1 MKNASTGKTIPA
13 DKTDWPRVRAMKD
26 REISHDVDS
35 PATTAPDWDGAVLR
49 QGGVELGK
57 ARTRGPN
64 RSPTKEQVA
73 IRYNPEVIA
82 AFRASGSGWQT
93 RMNNALEDWLK
104 SHSPANV

>member
-1 MKNASTGKTIPA
+1 
-13 DKTDWPRVRAMKD
+13 MKD

-35 PATTAPDWDGAVLR
+35 PATRAPDWDGAVLR

>member
-1 MKNASTGKTIPA
+1 
-13 DKTDWPRVRAMKD
+13 MKD

-35 PATTAPDWDGAVLR
+35 PATTAADWDGAVLR

>member
-1 MKNASTGKTIPA
+1 
-13 DKTDWPRVRAMKD
+13 MKD
-26 REISHDVDS
+26 REISRDVDS
-35 PATTAPDWDGAVLR
+35 PATTAPDWDGVVLR

-64 RSPTKEQVA
+64 RSPTTEQVA